1 MSRKSAELGRGIY
14 RNDSVWDKLVFGKV
28 HGNLGGRVKAVFSG
42 SAPLDPKVSKTFVKN
57 NSFAHTHAH
66 ISTSA
71 LAPTQ
76 SQKRALS

>member
-42 SAPLDPKVSKTFVKN
+42 SAPLDPKVS
-57 NSFAHTHAH
+57 
-66 ISTSA
+66 
-71 LAPTQ
+71 
-76 SQKRALS
+76 